1 MTNSTKTLGQFP
13 ENKMTNAPLD
23 TSETLPPRAISKEAS
38 ESATESI
45 FELAL
50 RARNERATRPTARVA
65 KAPSR
70 IRATKKIKGWFR
82 THDNIYGP
90 FQVFHPKDEGGF
102 SEDPIFIMPD
112 LADQLRAEGTQFQNA
127 ICDVVGYLAF
137 TMGGALYL
145 VLTPLPDPA
154 TGRNHPAI
162 EQKIDALEAAR
173 RDWKRL
179 DWNKGERQ
187 FDDLTAVG
195 MADEPKW
202 PDDVSEVAILT
213 RAFGERNVIQ
223 SLDDPLLV
231 KFRGEA

>member
-1 MTNSTKTLGQFP
+1 MTSV
-13 ENKMTNAPLD
+13 PLD
-23 TSETLPPRAISKEAS
+23 TSEALPPSAISKEVGQA
-38 ESATESI
+38 ATESV

-50 RARNERATRPTARVA
+50 RARNERAARPTARVA

-70 IRATKKIKGWFR
+70 IRPTTKIKGWFR
-82 THDNIYGP
+82 THDAIYGP
-90 FQVFHPKDEGGF
+90 VQIFHPKDEGGF
-102 SEDPIFIMPD
+102 SEDPIFIMPG
-112 LADQLRAEGTQFQNA
+112 LADELRAEGPQFQNA
-127 ICDVVGYLAF
+127 IRDVTGYLAC

-179 DWNKGERQ
+179 DWNREERQ

-195 MADEPKW
+195 IAAEPKW
-202 PDDVSEVAILT
+202 PEDVSEVAILT